1 MPLMPIPPIPTKWM
15 GPISRGSLMVDS
27 LTSSSA
33 NAAFWRS
40 CGSNQ
45 LRQVTGCPA
54 FAGHDKTNSPLFQ
67 LLQGNDR
74 RSACRTKP
82 VAPADFVTER
92 TFALQ
97 IREAAAIGRGQDR
110 EARRI
115 ERHPMAGEAM
125 QHLRRRLGN
134 AFWRLCKPASGSAK
148 AVNEHCS
155 F

>member
-1 MPLMPIPPIPTKWM
+1 M
-15 GPISRGSLMVDS
+15 
-27 LTSSSA
+27 
-33 NAAFWRS
+33 
-40 CGSNQ
+40 
-45 LRQVTGCPA
+45 
-54 FAGHDKTNSPLFQ
+54 
-67 LLQGNDR
+67 
-74 RSACRTKP
+74 
-82 VAPADFVTER
+82 TER
-92 TFALQ
+92 TFTLQ

-155 F
+155 FILHLKDAKIVAEAVDFQRTKQLVLVIRQQEIGQR